1 MNITYSGIT
10 LEQSLSEHV
19 IANKV
24 ISKYTKKVKFIYTHA
39 KQFDLKTKKLLV
51 SALIQCYFDYACT
64 SWYTGLTKKNK
75 VQVASGTKYGHQ
87 VYVKSTPPPRTHIR
101 SEEFQSVCL
110 LPVEHIVDQLNNM
123 HKIFHDKAPE
133 YMKCE
138 FQLSSNGHG
147 ARYTVV
153 SQYSLSQEQRVLVK
167 IVLNSLVPSYRIFS
181 HCMLRI

>member
-1 MNITYSGIT
+1 MLLQTKLSQSILRKLNSFTHMLNSLIWKQRNYWCLLWFNVTSIMLVHLGT
-10 LEQSLSEHV
+10 LDLQ
-19 IANKV
+19 KR
-24 ISKYTKKVKFIYTHA
+24 TKSR
-39 KQFDLKTKKLLV
+39 L
-51 SALIQCYFDYACT
+51 
-64 SWYTGLTKKNK
+64 
-75 VQVASGTKYGHQ
+75 QVAQNT
-87 VYVKSTPPPRTHIR
+87 VIRFMLNPPPLPPRTHIR

-153 SQYSLSQEQRVLVK
+153 SQYSLSQE
-167 IVLNSLVPSYRIFS
+167 
-181 HCMLRI
+181 